1 MSNRPQE
8 HVTTPHESQSIAEA
22 HAPHEKP
29 KPAAEV
35 VDRHPEVH
43 RRESVIVKFDDEVS
57 FQNGVATVKD
67 AEHPLDDTLRHMQLH
82 DKATPRT
89 RRHELKD

>member
-1 MSNRPQE
+1 MSKRHEE
-8 HVTTPHESQSIAEA
+8 HVTTLDESLSTAEPQ
-22 HAPHEKP
+22 APRE